1 MAKTLTLDKVRAELR
16 PLGLS
21 IRKRDEEYRVA
32 FTASVSPQD
41 RAGIEASAYYTD
53 NLSDAWATGLEMARG
68 QKRNPTRSRMGGK
81 TSFVL
86 WHGRD
91 GFPVAGAMVASF
103 RSEKDAR
110 ADVLDRYRRGTSGWY
125 RLSKGGRTVAT
136 YDRDSFAHLL
146 TSNPTTRS
154 GLFSATQ
161 LAALHREFAKIS
173 TVHPNRLADFHRMF
187 DRLGDPA
194 LLQISNAKIKFLSPL
209 AVNEARRRG
218 LERNPKRRGSRMSA
232 SEAREVFG
240 AAARGTD
247 QAYKGYRIHLN
258 HIRNEWYVSKGGAH
272 IGTFPRVSDA
282 KAAIDLI
289 ADPGRNP
296 APAGR
301 KGRWFNISYDYT
313 AQNGQTRRI
322 HDRVWGYSPS
332 EAKRTFLSQV
342 LESPKHTNISV
353 AEAPGV
359 NPKLRHKRKPVA
371 GTFAIFVRKSK
382 HEPWAIDTIA
392 KTKARAVQIAKGL
405 AGVGLYVSVT
415 DGPPPAK

>member
-68 QKRNPTRSRMGGK
+68 QKR
-81 TSFVL
+81 
-86 WHGRD
+86 
-91 GFPVAGAMVASF
+91 
-103 RSEKDAR
+103 
-110 ADVLDRYRRGTSGWY
+110 
-125 RLSKGGRTVAT
+125 
-136 YDRDSFAHLL
+136 
-146 TSNPTTRS
+146 NPTTRS

-232 SEAREVFG
+232 SEAREVFDT
-240 AAARGTD
+240 AARGTD

-359 NPKLRHKRKPVA
+359 NPKRSKRRKPVA
-371 GTFAIFVRKSK
+371 DTFAIYTRKSK
-382 HEPWAIDTIA
+382 SEPWAIEAIA
-392 KTKARAVQIAKGL
+392 KTKARAVQLAKGL
-405 AGVGLYVSVT
+405 AAAGHYVSVT
-415 DGPPPAK
+415 DGTPPAK